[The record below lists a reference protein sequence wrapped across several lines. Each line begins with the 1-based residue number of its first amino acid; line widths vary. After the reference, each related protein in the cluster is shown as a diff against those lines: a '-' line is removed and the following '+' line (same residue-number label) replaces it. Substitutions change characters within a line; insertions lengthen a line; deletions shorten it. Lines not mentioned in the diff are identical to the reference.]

1 VAGNSATGAQGGAA
15 SKTFLLA
22 AVGLG
27 VLATVL
33 AFLFIEGTAGQD
45 RGPRTRIV
53 VAKRDLRP
61 NAAIDPDRDLEVD
74 EIPTKYAALAAQS
87 LNPEA
92 LANYRGQRI
101 NRRIQAKQPVLLA
114 DLAAVAELELKPG
127 ERALTIPA
135 DPGIII
141 PGDYVKIIVS
151 RPETVVPNESGQGG
165 TRVPGQVTIIG
176 HGNGY
181 RVVAVGSSLF
191 KTRQQ
196 VTGADQY
203 ESTGSG
209 PRTVTLAVT
218 EDDAREIQGALG
230 TGQAARPTLLLC
242 PPGEAPATNA
252 AGNTS
257 P

>member
-1 VAGNSATGAQGGAA
+1 VTGGAPGNGA

-33 AFLFIEGTAGQD
+33 AFLFIEGTAGQE

-53 VAKRDLRP
+53 IAKRDLRA
-61 NAAIDPDRDLEVD
+61 NVAIDPERDLEVE
-74 EIPTKYAALAAQS
+74 EIPTRYAALAAQS
-87 LNPEA
+87 LNPDA

-114 DLAAVAELELKPG
+114 DLAAVAELELKPE
-127 ERALTIPA
+127 ERALTITA
-135 DPGIII
+135 EPGIII
-141 PGDYVKIIVS
+141 PGDFVKLIVT
-151 RPETVVPNESGQGG
+151 RPEAIVPTESGQGG
-165 TRVPGQVTIIG
+165 TRVPGQVTLIG

-196 VTGADQY
+196 VTGADQA
-203 ESTGSG
+203 ESGSG
-209 PRTVTLAVT
+209 ARTVTLAVT
-218 EDDAREIQGALG
+218 EAEATEIQGALG
-230 TGQAARPTLLLC
+230 PGQVRPTLLLC
-242 PPGEAPATNA
+242 PGGGSSATTPAGG
-252 AGNTS
+252 AGR
-257 P
+257 